1 MKENWKNYYH
11 KGLAAFFTV
20 AMCILFYFVV
30 FRFYEVKRYAN
41 MIMGILRPFAFG
53 AVIAYLLRCAT
64 GLSASWRSCPDWR
77 SGRRRRRRSFG
88 GCSRA

>member
-41 MIMGILRPFAFG
+41 MIMEI
-53 AVIAYLLRCAT
+53 
-64 GLSASWRSCPDWR
+64 
-77 SGRRRRRRSFG
+77 GR
-88 GCSRA
+88 AHV